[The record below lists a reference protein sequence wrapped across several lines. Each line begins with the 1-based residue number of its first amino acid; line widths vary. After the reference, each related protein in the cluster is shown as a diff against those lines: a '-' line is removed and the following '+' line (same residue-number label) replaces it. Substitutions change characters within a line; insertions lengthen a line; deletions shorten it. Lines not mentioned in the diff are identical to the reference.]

1 MSFKLYIKITGLK
14 LEHNPPLLG
23 DVLGVSPRNAFVAS
37 SKETCLFACD
47 YSQNE
52 VRILA
57 HMSGDQSLIS
67 LFAQPGTI
75 DIYKQMSSV
84 ITGKSVASVSSKERS
99 IAKQITLA
107 IIYGMGINNV
117 AKKLS
122 ISKGTAQTFFQSFYG
137 RFRGVKVWMEKVK
150 EFARKE
156 KYVTTITGRR
166 RYDHIFVSMM
176 AKRMISFSD
185 FSFVVLDT
193 WII

>member
-1 MSFKLYIKITGLK
+1 MERI
-14 LEHNPPLLG
+14 PPLLG

-57 HMSGDQSLIS
+57 HMSGDKSLIS
-67 LFAQPGTI
+67 LFVQPGTI

-84 ITGKSVASVSSKERS
+84 ITGKSVDSVSSKERS

-122 ISKGTAQTFFQSFYG
+122 INKGTAQTFFQSFYG

-166 RYDHIFVSMM
+166 RYDRTMVLVSFE
-176 AKRMISFSD
+176 KILKKTYFHDCFFLS
-185 FSFVVLDT
+185 LL
-193 WII
+193 